1 MANHEITFDRFGDI
15 TVKVASDNFSFTIL
29 YHELYTGRY
38 FVHQSEF
45 LVISDYWK
53 VTDIRLVRLN
63 DKDYIEYK
71 GAIDKRF
78 CRLTELNY
86 KIPRLGVISSPAA
99 SISCRSF
106 FISSATTHLFSILTV
121 LTLLRLRTM
130 SIGAN
135 LLVSP
140 TALISML
147 SL

>member
-1 MANHEITFDRFGDI
+1 MANHEITFDRFGDR

-71 GAIDKRF
+71 GARDKRF
-78 CRLTELNY
+78 CRLTELNDLLEYNCYASEEVSVVMVFDALMCNCRRSYVRMRLIDIFNNY
-86 KIPRLGVISSPAA
+86 K
-99 SISCRSF
+99 
-106 FISSATTHLFSILTV
+106 
-121 LTLLRLRTM
+121 
-130 SIGAN
+130 
-135 LLVSP
+135 
-140 TALISML
+140 
-147 SL
+147 